1 MRLYLFP
8 QNFVEFTGQIFGRWR
23 ILCVTKNLK
32 QQKLRPINM
41 AFPEISL
48 QYNLKII
55 FNYSIINIQLLTRI
69 TMFFLISY
77 PPPLFTQSRRDRDL
91 KSCQLITF
99 DNSHLLTKVH
109 FLLKSGFQVIIFF
122 ILLEVGY
129 FVTIVVS
136 FVYKWARQ
144 LFLGHYKLISDWFI
158 FSEYFS
164 NW

>member
-1 MRLYLFP
+1 
-8 QNFVEFTGQIFGRWR
+8 
-23 ILCVTKNLK
+23 
-32 QQKLRPINM
+32 M

-69 TMFFLISY
+69 TMFSLISY

-99 DNSHLLTKVH
+99 DNSDLLTKVH

-136 FVYKWARQ
+136 FVYK
-144 LFLGHYKLISDWFI
+144 
-158 FSEYFS
+158 
-164 NW
+164 

>member
-1 MRLYLFP
+1 
-8 QNFVEFTGQIFGRWR
+8 
-23 ILCVTKNLK
+23 
-32 QQKLRPINM
+32 M

-69 TMFFLISY
+69 TMFSLISY
-77 PPPLFTQSRRDRDL
+77 PPPLFTQSRWDRDL

-136 FVYKWARQ
+136 FVYK
-144 LFLGHYKLISDWFI
+144 
-158 FSEYFS
+158 
-164 NW
+164 

>member
-1 MRLYLFP
+1 MDQCL
-8 QNFVEFTGQIFGRWR
+8 N
-23 ILCVTKNLK
+23 
-32 QQKLRPINM
+32 
-41 AFPEISL
+41 L

-69 TMFFLISY
+69 TMFSLISY

-109 FLLKSGFQVIIFF
+109 FLLKSGFQVIIVF

-136 FVYKWARQ
+136 FVYK
-144 LFLGHYKLISDWFI
+144 
-158 FSEYFS
+158 
-164 NW
+164 